1 MQEKNIYGQISA
13 EQFDLGDIVEWKR
26 WNEKTSE
33 WDIHYG
39 VITDIITKLMSNRLV
54 CISTVLPIEGNQK
67 EKDFFSMSLKLVSK
81 ATEKHLDTN
90 C

>member
-39 VITDIITKLMSNRLV
+39 VITDIKTKLMSNRLV

-67 EKDFFSMSLKLVSK
+67 EKDLNLYLKDFIFQPLLDK
-81 ATEKHLDTN
+81 REK
-90 C
+90 